1 LILALITQENIL
13 KTQISKDWK
22 KMQPVHVVGY
32 GIIDGLGNNPSD
44 CFLNSLND
52 KDYTVDL
59 DFMIEQKLQIT
70 RGIRVD
76 DSGIS
81 LPKSLDEKSLRHMT
95 RTQKIAIHAVE
106 QAMNMSGLPMSS
118 NVAVI
123 YSSVSNDSESIEYMS
138 DKFLNNKRAHPL
150 IVLNRIPDIIA
161 SHICGHYGFMG
172 TSFALMASCATGL
185 LSIDY
190 AMRLCDEY
198 DYVIVG
204 GSDAPVHG
212 MAMKYFSAL
221 GALGNRNAPFD
232 DSREGFIMADGA
244 GVLILQ
250 SSEKVKEFGSR
261 DYAKLYPVGSASDA
275 LSLTSPA
282 EDGRGSKIAMK
293 KALRYVENID
303 VISAHATSTVVG
315 DPIEYSVVS
324 EMLPNTPIY
333 APKSKTGHTLAASGI
348 IETIYA
354 IESSKNGIIPH
365 CQNLKNCSF
374 DTNKTLTREPI
385 TINKEVI
392 RTLNNSFGFGGKSA
406 SQVIEVT
413 KND

>member
-1 LILALITQENIL
+1 MP
-13 KTQISKDWK
+13 K
-22 KMQPVHVVGY
+22 KSVGGLMVEPVFVVGY
-32 GIIDGLGNNPSD
+32 GLIDGLGSNPKD
-44 CFLNSLND
+44 CFQNTLID
-52 KDYTVDL
+52 KDFTVDL
-59 DFMIEQKLQIT
+59 DFMIEEILQIT

-76 DSGIS
+76 DSAIS
-81 LPKSLDEKSLRHMT
+81 IPESFNKKHLTQMT
-95 RTQKIAIHAVE
+95 RTQKIAIHAVD
-106 QAMNMSGLPMSS
+106 QAITMSGLPLSS

-123 YSSVSNDSESIEYMS
+123 YSSVSNDSECLEYMS

-172 TSFALMASCATGL
+172 TAFALMASCATGL

-204 GSDAPVHG
+204 GSDAPIHR
-212 MAMKYFSAL
+212 MAIKYFSAL
-221 GALGNRNAPFD
+221 GALGNHNAPFD

-250 SSEKVKEFGSR
+250 SPEKAKEFGSKAH
-261 DYAKLYPVGSASDA
+261 AKLYPVGSASDA

-282 EDGRGSKIAMK
+282 EDGRGSKTAMK
-293 KALRYVENID
+293 KALSYVENID
-303 VISAHATSTVVG
+303 VVSAHATSTVVG
-315 DPIEYSVVS
+315 DPIEYSVIS

-333 APKSKTGHTLAASGI
+333 APKSKIGHTLAASGI

-354 IESSKNGIIPH
+354 IESSKHNVVPH

-374 DTNKTLTREPI
+374 DINNTLIREPI

-392 RTLNNSFGFGGKSA
+392 TTLNNSFGFGGKSA
-406 SQVIEVT
+406 SQVIEVA
-413 KND
+413 KNDSI

>member
-1 LILALITQENIL
+1 
-13 KTQISKDWK
+13 
-22 KMQPVHVVGY
+22 
-32 GIIDGLGNNPSD
+32 
-44 CFLNSLND
+44 
-52 KDYTVDL
+52 
-59 DFMIEQKLQIT
+59 
-70 RGIRVD
+70 
-76 DSGIS
+76 
-81 LPKSLDEKSLRHMT
+81 
-95 RTQKIAIHAVE
+95 
-106 QAMNMSGLPMSS
+106 
-118 NVAVI
+118 
-123 YSSVSNDSESIEYMS
+123 
-138 DKFLNNKRAHPL
+138 
-150 IVLNRIPDIIA
+150 
-161 SHICGHYGFMG
+161 
-172 TSFALMASCATGL
+172 
-185 LSIDY
+185 
-190 AMRLCDEY
+190 
-198 DYVIVG
+198 
-204 GSDAPVHG
+204 
-212 MAMKYFSAL
+212 
-221 GALGNRNAPFD
+221 
-232 DSREGFIMADGA
+232 MADGA